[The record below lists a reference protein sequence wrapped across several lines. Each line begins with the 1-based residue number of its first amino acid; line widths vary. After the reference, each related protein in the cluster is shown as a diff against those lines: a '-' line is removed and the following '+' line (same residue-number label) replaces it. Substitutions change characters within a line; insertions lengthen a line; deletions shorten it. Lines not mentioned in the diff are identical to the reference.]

1 MEYLQCLYAFASCV
15 GFCILLNVRGQAI
28 LWTSLGG
35 AIGWFFYLL
44 CAPAQNDILQYFV
57 GTLALAVYA
66 EVMARVRKAPATG
79 YLHVALLPMVPG
91 GGIYYTMEYGIAGNT
106 EMFLETGM
114 HTLGIAG
121 ALALGILVVST
132 LARVLTLW
140 GEERRRRAA
149 PRGK

>member
-1 MEYLQCLYAFASCV
+1 MEYLPCFYAFGCCMAFCV
-15 GFCILLNVRGQAI
+15 ALHVRGVAMF
-28 LWTSLGG
+28 WTSLGG
-35 AIGWFFYLL
+35 ALGWFVYVL
-44 CAPAQNDILQYFV
+44 CAPLQNDILQYFF

-66 EVMARVRKAPATG
+66 EVMARVRRSPATG

-91 GGIYYTMEYGIAGNT
+91 GGIYYTMEYGISGNT

-132 LARVLTLW
+132 LARIVALVA
-140 GEERRRRAA
+140 EERRERRAGRA
-149 PRGK
+149 G

>member
-1 MEYLQCLYAFASCV
+1 
-15 GFCILLNVRGQAI
+15 
-28 LWTSLGG
+28 
-35 AIGWFFYLL
+35 
-44 CAPAQNDILQYFV
+44 
-57 GTLALAVYA
+57 
-66 EVMARVRKAPATG
+66 
-79 YLHVALLPMVPG
+79 MVPG

-140 GEERRRRAA
+140 GEERQRRAA
-149 PRGK
+149 PRGR

>member
-1 MEYLQCLYAFASCV
+1 MCS
-15 GFCILLNVRGQAI
+15 VRRCKTI
-28 LWTSLGG
+28 Y
-35 AIGWFFYLL
+35 FF
-44 CAPAQNDILQYFV
+44 

-66 EVMARVRKAPATG
+66 EVMARVRRSPATG

-132 LARVLTLW
+132 LARIVALV
-140 GEERRRRAA
+140 GEERRERRAGRA
-149 PRGK
+149 G